1 MMENLVSGRLELR
14 PIELDDK
21 YQIYAYR
28 SDSEVSRYQS
38 WKPKTIEEVHEFI
51 STKIQREPNILN
63 TWMQF
68 AICTRADHKLVGDCG
83 IHFLENDS
91 NQVEIGITISKQ
103 NQGMG
108 YGAETLSVI
117 FDYIFLNLGKHRII
131 ASADPKN
138 TASIKL
144 LEKMKMRKE
153 AHFIKSICI
162 DGEWVDD
169 VIYAILAIEWL
180 GKR

>member
-1 MMENLVSGRLELR
+1 MEKIISDLLELR
-14 PIELDDK
+14 SIELEDK

-28 SDSEVSRYQS
+28 SDSEISRYQS
-38 WKPKTIEEVHEFI
+38 WKPKTIEEV
-51 STKIQREPNILN
+51 QREPNILN

-83 IHFLENDS
+83 THFLENDLD
-91 NQVEIGITISKQ
+91 QVEIGITISKQ

-108 YGAETLSVI
+108 YGAETLAVI

-131 ASADPKN
+131 ASVDPEN